1 MFKNGSFWRPPP
13 LNPYLHGAP
22 EDEERDEEEE
32 EESGKKGT
40 LKDEYVYVSKSVLK
54 DFQYCWLCLLNI
66 LICCSER
73 DKLEELLRGLTP
85 RKSDIAD
92 AMFFCL
98 THADAAEEI
107 VECIA
112 ESLSILKT
120 PLPKKVTYCAEL
132 RLTMIMIAF
141 CLSFI
146 TFVSICI
153 SVLPQIAR
161 LYLVSDVLYNSSAKV
176 ANASYYR
183 KL

>member
-1 MFKNGSFWRPPP
+1 MVNFVQRLTNYSANAWLQGFW
-13 LNPYLHGAP
+13 
-22 EDEERDEEEE
+22 
-32 EESGKKGT
+32 
-40 LKDEYVYVSKSVLK
+40 
-54 DFQYCWLCLLNI
+54 FI
-66 LICCSER
+66 IIFFCCSER

-85 RKSDIAD
+85 RKSDIAE
-92 AMFFCL
+92 AMLFCL

-120 PLPKKVTYCAEL
+120 PLPKKVRLGKRIRMNL
-132 RLTMIMIAF
+132 RSCMYFSHFHHI
-141 CLSFI
+141 
-146 TFVSICI
+146 FVF
-153 SVLPQIAR
+153 LQIAR

>member
-1 MFKNGSFWRPPP
+1 
-13 LNPYLHGAP
+13 
-22 EDEERDEEEE
+22 
-32 EESGKKGT
+32 
-40 LKDEYVYVSKSVLK
+40 
-54 DFQYCWLCLLNI
+54 
-66 LICCSER
+66 
-73 DKLEELLRGLTP
+73 
-85 RKSDIAD
+85 
-92 AMFFCL
+92 MFFCL

-120 PLPKKVTYCAEL
+120 PLPKKVTYTAQL
-132 RLTMIMIAF
+132 RLKMIMIDV
-141 CLSFI
+141 SFI
-146 TFVSICI
+146 ALVYICI